1 MAQDGSQVCY
11 GLGLLCD
18 PCCQCF
24 TLPGSHHCQD
34 PSWTLQWWGDVWF
47 KSKLSKAQ
55 IMSSA
60 SEDYSKQKR
69 TETDRDGQRR
79 WFVICNDDFCD
90 WRPGLLYAACCMVS
104 IVWGQNLSRKLSL
117 HLPFLSSLC
126 YAIRRRFSL
135 RSILR
140 NNYNAINRLYYPISN
155 WISLS
160 LMWGL
165 RQVRISRSHPPK
177 ASDTYGTM

>member
-1 MAQDGSQVCY
+1 MIVDDCTAKILCGCVLRYCDLDQLCIWRYSESSKLSPMAQDGSQVCY

-34 PSWTLQWWGDVWF
+34 PSWTLQWGDVWF

-69 TETDRDGQRR
+69 TET
-79 WFVICNDDFCD
+79 VICNLEWWFL
-90 WRPGLLYAACCMVS
+90 WLKARSFICCMLHGLYCLRAEPFTQAFLAS
-104 IVWGQNLSRKLSL
+104 SFPFKPLLCHSSKILSALYPEEKL
-117 HLPFLSSLC
+117 
-126 YAIRRRFSL
+126 
-135 RSILR
+135 
-140 NNYNAINRLYYPISN
+140 
-155 WISLS
+155 
-160 LMWGL
+160 
-165 RQVRISRSHPPK
+165 
-177 ASDTYGTM
+177 